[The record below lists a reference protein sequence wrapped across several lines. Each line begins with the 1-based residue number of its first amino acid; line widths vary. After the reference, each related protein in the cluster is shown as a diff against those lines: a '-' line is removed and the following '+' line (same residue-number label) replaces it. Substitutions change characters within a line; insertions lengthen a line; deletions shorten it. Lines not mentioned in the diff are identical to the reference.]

1 MANKRSRGLVLYGDG
16 LARFMSPAQ
25 THLNSLASRALCGFL
40 ALPHFPQSEN
50 EDMRIVREFAELLD
64 ANEEY
69 ESTDPF
75 MVIRGR
81 ILAVFNS
88 FPLFPSKARFA
99 VVSTSF
105 FGRLF
110 TSDVPALDGY
120 PLSGN
125 LSSEQP
131 EKCGD
136 KKRNHDV
143 NAIINKVLNAQSE
156 SEIFQSLAQ
165 DIEWAETCQGYKP
178 LLEHYEKLVDIL
190 GKMKQMEK
198 MKELVGEICENHL
211 ISFNTIAKMM
221 RRLAGAGEWK
231 EAVKIFDELEKFGFG
246 KETESMNILL
256 DTLCKEHKVEQV
268 RALFLELKSHIAP
281 NANTYNIFI
290 HGWCKIKRV
299 EEAEWTIQ
307 EMKGRGFRPCV
318 ISYSTII
325 IQFFCSQCKFDRVCE
340 LLDEMEVQG
349 CPPNVV
355 TFTTIMNSFT
365 KSGYIDEALRVAEKM
380 KVAGCKPDTQFYN
393 ALIHRINPNT
403 STFNSMIAMFCHHKQ
418 EQRALEY
425 LGILEQSPYCK
436 PDVQSFYLLLKL
448 CFRDGKACKC
458 LNLVDGVVKK
468 HHLCPD
474 LATYTLL
481 IHGFCRGNKYERAY
495 QLFKEMIGQ
504 NIKPR
509 YVTCSLLLKE
519 MREKNMYGAAEMIED
534 VMKKMKSPGQKNCRL
549 TTIVPVF
556 DLNPPLILKLGR
568 VE

>member
-1 MANKRSRGLVLYGDG
+1 
-16 LARFMSPAQ
+16 
-25 THLNSLASRALCGFL
+25 
-40 ALPHFPQSEN
+40 
-50 EDMRIVREFAELLD
+50 
-64 ANEEY
+64 
-69 ESTDPF
+69 
-75 MVIRGR
+75 MVVRGR

-88 FPLFPSKARFA
+88 LPLFPSKARFA
-99 VVSTSF
+99 VVSRSF
-105 FGRLF
+105 YGRLF

-136 KKRNHDV
+136 KKRNHDINV
-143 NAIINKVLNAQSE
+143 IINKVLNAQSE
-156 SEIFQSLAQ
+156 SEVFHSLAQ
-165 DIEWAETCQGYKP
+165 DIECNKIQITHSLATRLLHRFQDDWKSAIGVFRWVETCQGYKP
-178 LLEHYEKLVDIL
+178 LPEHYEKIVDVL

-211 ISFNTIAKMM
+211 ISLNTIAKMM

-231 EAVKIFDELEKFGFG
+231 EAVKIFDELEKFGLE
-246 KETESMNILL
+246 KNTESMNILL
-256 DTLCKEHKVEQV
+256 DTLCKEHKVEQA

-325 IQFFCSQCKFDRVCE
+325 QFFCSQCKFYRVYE

-365 KSGYIDEALRVAEKM
+365 KSGYTDEALQVAEKM

-393 ALIHRINPNT
+393 ALIHTLGRAGLIEEALNVFTKEMPNGRINPNT

-436 PDVQSFYLLLKL
+436 PDVQSFYPLLKL
-448 CFRDGKACKC
+448 YFRDGKTCKC
-458 LNLVDGVVKK
+458 LNLVDDVVKK
-468 HHLCPD
+468 HHLCLD

-509 YVTCSLLLKE
+509 FVTCSLLLKE

-534 VMKKMKSPGQKNCRL
+534 VMKKMKSPGQKNCS
-549 TTIVPVF
+549 
-556 DLNPPLILKLGR
+556 NPASKE
-568 VE
+568 V